1 MSDKLQSLRTRID
14 ELDEKIQTLLNA
26 RAQYAQDIAQ
36 LKNGAQPYRP
46 EREAEVLRQA
56 QKRNQGP
63 LSDEHIT
70 RIFREI
76 MSACRALEQAT
87 RVAYLG
93 PEGTF
98 TQNAALK
105 HFGHAIETRALSSIE
120 EVFREVEA
128 DTAAYG
134 VVPVENSTE
143 GVVDHTL
150 DMFLHSSLQIC
161 GEVELRIHQQLM
173 GKMADLSE
181 VSAIYAHP
189 QSLGQCHKWLEAHL
203 PGIERLSV
211 SSNAEGARRAAQG
224 GASVAGGRTPGAT
237 AAAETGAAAIAGE
250 QAARIYQL
258 NILAANIED
267 NPDNT
272 TRFLVIG
279 KQAVPPSGQDKT
291 SLLLATANRPGA
303 LHRLLQPFAKHGIS
317 LTRIESRPS
326 RQGLWNYVFFVDI
339 EGHARDAKVAQA
351 LSELEADGVLV
362 KILGAYPRAVL

>member
-1 MSDKLQSLRTRID
+1 MNDKLQSLRVRID
-14 ELDEKIQTLLNA
+14 ELDEKIQTLLNERA
-26 RAQYAQDIAQ
+26 RYALEIAR

-56 QKRNQGP
+56 LQRNQGP
-63 LSDEHIT
+63 LSGEQVT
-70 RIFREI
+70 RVFREI
-76 MSACRALEQAT
+76 MSACRALEQTT

-98 TQNAALK
+98 THNAALK
-105 HFGHAIETRALSSIE
+105 HFGRAIETRALPSIE

-128 DTAAYG
+128 DAAAYG

-161 GEVELRIHQQLM
+161 GEIELRIHQQLM
-173 GKMADLSE
+173 GKMAALNE
-181 VSAIYAHP
+181 VRRLYAHP
-189 QSLGQCHKWLEAHL
+189 QSLAQCHNWLEAHL
-203 PGIERLSV
+203 PGIERQGV
-211 SSNAEGARRAAQG
+211 SSNAEGARRAALE
-224 GASVAGGRTPGAT
+224 A
-237 AAAETGAAAIAGE
+237 GAAAIAAE
-250 QAARIYQL
+250 QAAQIYHL

-267 NPDNT
+267 DPDNT

-303 LHRLLQPFAKHGIS
+303 LHRLLQPFAGHAIS

-326 RQGLWNYVFFVDI
+326 RRGLWNYVFFVDI
-339 EGHARDAKVAQA
+339 EGHAQDAKVAQA
-351 LSELEADGVLV
+351 LSELEADGALV

>member
-1 MSDKLQSLRTRID
+1 MNDKLQSLRTRID

-63 LSDEHIT
+63 LSGEHIT

-128 DTAAYG
+128 DAAAYG

-173 GKMADLSE
+173 GKMAVLSE
-181 VSAIYAHP
+181 VRRIYAHP
-189 QSLGQCHKWLEAHL
+189 QSLGQCHNWLEAHL
-203 PGIERLSV
+203 PAIERLSV
-211 SSNAEGARRAAQG
+211 SSNAEGARRAA
-224 GASVAGGRTPGAT
+224 
-237 AAAETGAAAIAGE
+237 AEAGAAAIAGE
-250 QAARIYQL
+250 QAAQIYQL

>member
-1 MSDKLQSLRTRID
+1 MNDKLQSLRVKID

-26 RAQYAQDIAQ
+26 RAQHAQDIAQ

-56 QKRNQGP
+56 LKRNQGP
-63 LSDEHIT
+63 LSGEHIT

-105 HFGHAIETRALSSIE
+105 HFGRAIETRALSSIE

-128 DTAAYG
+128 DAAAYG

-150 DMFLHSSLQIC
+150 DMFMHSSLQIC

-173 GKMADLSE
+173 GKMAALGE
-181 VSAIYAHP
+181 VRRIYAHP

-203 PGIERLSV
+203 PAVERLSV
-211 SSNAEGARRAAQG
+211 SSNAEGARRAA
-224 GASVAGGRTPGAT
+224 
-237 AAAETGAAAIAGE
+237 AEAGAAAIAGE

-279 KQAVPPSGQDKT
+279 KQTVPPGGQDKT
-291 SLLLATANRPGA
+291 SLLLATSNRPGA
-303 LHRLLQPFAKHGIS
+303 LHRLLQPFAKHAIS

-339 EGHARDAKVAQA
+339 EGHAQDAKVAQA

>member
-1 MSDKLQSLRTRID
+1 MNDKLQSLRVRID
-14 ELDEKIQTLLNA
+14 ELDEKIQTLLNERA
-26 RAQYAQDIAQ
+26 RYALEIAR

-56 QKRNQGP
+56 LKRNQGP
-63 LSDEHIT
+63 LSGEHIT

-76 MSACRALEQAT
+76 MSACRAMEQTT

-128 DTAAYG
+128 DAAAYG
-134 VVPVENSTE
+134 VAPVENSTE

-150 DMFLHSSLQIC
+150 DMFMHSSLQIC

-173 GKMADLSE
+173 GKMAALGE
-181 VSAIYAHP
+181 VRRIYAHP
-189 QSLGQCHKWLEAHL
+189 QSLGQCHQWLEAHL

-211 SSNAEGARRAAQG
+211 SSNAEGARRA
-224 GASVAGGRTPGAT
+224 T
-237 AAAETGAAAIAGE
+237 AEPGAAAIAGE
-250 QAARIYQL
+250 QAAQIYQL
-258 NILAANIED
+258 NIIAANIED

-272 TRFLVIG
+272 TRFLVVG

-291 SLLLATANRPGA
+291 SLLLATSNRPGA
-303 LHRLLQPFAKHGIS
+303 LHRLLQPFARHAIS

-339 EGHARDAKVAQA
+339 EGHAQDAKVTQA